1 MTGHNGPE
9 PPPLMPRAPF
19 VLLVAAVLPACD
31 HRPPVTGSAH
41 PTATDR
47 TTVSLTTTTTTT
59 TPPAAGALTL
69 GHVRVA
75 IKKVSVG
82 KVPLKSADGTI
93 TYTDEPRLMI
103 ALRIENTSDKKQS
116 GYNTWVPDLD
126 AAKTVATLTNDLGNE
141 LKRVTFGFGNNV
153 QGRTVLDTLTPGK
166 VIGDLLVFEAPSA
179 VVKALKL
186 TLPGANCG
194 VKGSF
199 EFEIDAT
206 TIARPK

>member
-1 MTGHNGPE
+1 
-9 PPPLMPRAPF
+9 MPARRAPLG
-19 VLLVAAVLPACD
+19 LLALALIPACD
-31 HRPPVTGSAH
+31 HRPPDTGPTV
-41 PTATDR
+41 PTATNR
-47 TTVSLTTTTTTT
+47 TVPLIATGTNG
-59 TPPAAGALTL
+59 AAGPGAGTANNATTSGTTLTV

-75 IKKVSVG
+75 IKKVTVG
-82 KVPLKSADGTI
+82 KVPLKAADGSI
-93 TYTDEPRLMI
+93 TYADEPRLMV
-103 ALRIENTSDKKQS
+103 ALRIENVNEKQQS

-126 AAKTVATLTNDLGNE
+126 AAKTVAKLTDDRGTE
-141 LKRVTFGFGNNV
+141 LKRITFGFGNNV

-166 VIGDLLVFEAPSA
+166 VIGDLLVFEAPA
-179 VVKALKL
+179 TEVKTLKL